1 LKQPELSHGGVSDVS
16 EDPDD
21 DVTIFMADT
30 TISEI
35 IDIKNHIPGNATGN

>member
-1 LKQPELSHGGVSDVS
+1 VSDVS

-30 TISEI
+30 TMSELI
-35 IDIKNHIPGNATGN
+35 IDIKNHIPGNAIGN